1 MCQVCEETSV
11 LSSRRRSF
19 LKFAGLG
26 LAVSAMPAFAAE
38 NAPPK
43 PQNVISPDAALERLM
58 KGNARYVDN
67 APLPSDF
74 ASTRAALTTGQNP
87 FASVL
92 SCSDARIT
100 PEHCFDAERG
110 DLFVARIAGNY
121 LTTGLLASLE
131 YGAAVLQSPLIMV
144 LGHTNCGA
152 ISAAISAEVNNTDYP
167 GHISIITS
175 DLAPAVRAAMKKN
188 PSNLALAVVREN
200 VSMNV
205 QALRDSTPILRK
217 RVQEG
222 QLKIV
227 GGIYNLDTGTVEVM
241 TA

>member
-1 MCQVCEETSV
+1 
-11 LSSRRRSF
+11 
-19 LKFAGLG
+19 
-26 LAVSAMPAFAAE
+26 
-38 NAPPK
+38 
-43 PQNVISPDAALERLM
+43 
-58 KGNARYVDN
+58 
-67 APLPSDF
+67 
-74 ASTRAALTTGQNP
+74 
-87 FASVL
+87 
-92 SCSDARIT
+92 
-100 PEHCFDAERG
+100 
-110 DLFVARIAGNY
+110 
-121 LTTGLLASLE
+121 
-131 YGAAVLQSPLIMV
+131 MV
-144 LGHTNCGA
+144 LGHTKCGA

-227 GGIYNLDTGTVEVM
+227 GGIYNLDTGKVEVM

>member
-1 MCQVCEETSV
+1 M
-11 LSSRRRSF
+11 
-19 LKFAGLG
+19 
-26 LAVSAMPAFAAE
+26 
-38 NAPPK
+38 
-43 PQNVISPDAALERLM
+43 
-58 KGNARYVDN
+58 
-67 APLPSDF
+67 
-74 ASTRAALTTGQNP
+74 
-87 FASVL
+87 
-92 SCSDARIT
+92 
-100 PEHCFDAERG
+100 
-110 DLFVARIAGNY
+110 ARIAGNY

-227 GGIYNLDTGTVEVM
+227 GGIYNLDTGKVEVM